1 MRMAILDFLP
11 RTGASTLALAQR
23 KLDEVLAR
31 RSAGDPVANGV
42 LMQAESDKSSV
53 VLDFLLS
60 VLRSPHP
67 DSDEKIIVEWNIY
80 DDSAHSDGVLLKAWS
95 KRAYGDDPA
104 EEFLKGLK
112 HQCERNLPQ
121 LVGWNPSVAGN
132 P

>member
-1 MRMAILDFLP
+1 MAILDFLP

-60 VLRSPHP
+60 VLRSPL
-67 DSDEKIIVEWNIY
+67 
-80 DDSAHSDGVLLKAWS
+80 SALRILIRM
-95 KRAYGDDPA
+95 KRSLSSGTSTTTQRMPMA
-104 EEFLKGLK
+104 F
-112 HQCERNLPQ
+112 C
-121 LVGWNPSVAGN
+121 
-132 P
+132 